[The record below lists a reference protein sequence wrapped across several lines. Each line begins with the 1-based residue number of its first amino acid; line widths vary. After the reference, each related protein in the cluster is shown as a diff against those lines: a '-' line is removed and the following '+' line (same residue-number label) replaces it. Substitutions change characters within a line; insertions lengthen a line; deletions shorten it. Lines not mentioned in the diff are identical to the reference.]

1 MALLAYFKPGEPF
14 LTQYLVNA
22 KVLSSDQV
30 YQEIYPIWTYAQLAL
45 LLTYG
50 VCAEYLSGGKWMV
63 VLGSSSLLLE
73 PVLLV
78 VLTSFA
84 GLQLIE
90 IVSASGAA
98 GMIIFTSF
106 IYRVLPEGFFQRAT
120 SFVRAAFLLGTVSSS
135 LLGQLLLDQASVP
148 ITLLFWIQ
156 SCVMVLCL
164 AFAIS
169 LPSDFAL
176 RPPSPPRSP
185 AAELSAL
192 RDLWGS
198 IAALALWMIV
208 SLAVH
213 TLVLTYYQVL
223 FFEINSAANYNGY
236 VQASSYACAALCTLL
251 PGLFYRKIAFPSPL
265 AVSLWLVGA
274 ALASCLM
281 LIAMGLFRTLVP
293 AYVLFFCYHC
303 LFEFSMT
310 VASYQIALTL
320 HGRFDTVKHSPDSS
334 RVAIVFSWNTIV
346 SIVFQVLLQ
355 FIIGKGVL
363 DLTPAQYFVGFGS
376 VLGVLGVVLV
386 CAIVWIQHRHQPVS
400 DQRLISEGEGETFI
414 SEVAS
419 EEGSIQ
425 NN

>member
-1 MALLAYFKPGEPF
+1 MKSQESLRLIPPESNEIEPQQEEQRQPEGASHFFARSNWAKVWPILCVALLAYFKPGEPF

-120 SFVRAAFLLGTVSSS
+120 SFVRAAFILGTVSSS

-198 IAALALWMIV
+198 IAALALWLIV

-236 VQASSYACAALCTLL
+236 VQASSYACAALSTLL
-251 PGLFYRKIAFPSPL
+251 PGLFYP
-265 AVSLWLVGA
+265 
-274 ALASCLM
+274 
-281 LIAMGLFRTLVP
+281 LVP

-400 DQRLISEGEGETFI
+400 DQRLISEGETFI
-414 SEVAS
+414 
-419 EEGSIQ
+419 
-425 NN
+425 